1 MGEGGDMRRKLF
13 LSGLGASLIGAVVV
27 GVSLASASSGSGA
40 RVWGAP
46 AAMVHVTKAATV
58 AAGDPTTIVV
68 FSHHE
73 LETDV
78 DEPPTGFSQAD
89 ESAITA
95 ALFDQAGAR
104 VGHIDAQGVAT
115 AVFPT
120 MQKARL
126 QFTFTATLAGGQI
139 TATGV
144 GTFSDAAT
152 GFTAA
157 VTGGTG
163 AYQTTDGWVHVS
175 FTGPHSSQFVYH
187 LTD

>member
-1 MGEGGDMRRKLF
+1 MRRKLF
-13 LSGLGASLIGAVVV
+13 ISGLGASLVAAVVV

-46 AAMVHVTKAATV
+46 AGMLHFAKAAPV
-58 AAGDPTTIVV
+58 AAASGDPTTIVV
-68 FSHHE
+68 FSQHE
-73 LETDV
+73 RETDV

-95 ALFDQAGAR
+95 PLVNQAGAR

-120 MQKARL
+120 TQTARI

-144 GTFSDAAT
+144 GTFSNATT

>member
-1 MGEGGDMRRKLF
+1 MRRKLF
-13 LSGLGASLIGAVVV
+13 ISGLGITLVAVVGL

-46 AAMVHVTKAATV
+46 AAMVHLTKATT
-58 AAGDPTTIVV
+58 AASDPTTIVV
-68 FSHHE
+68 FSHNE
-73 LETDV
+73 QETDV

-95 ALFDQAGAR
+95 SLFNQAGAR

-120 MQKARL
+120 AQKARL
-126 QFTFTATLAGGQI
+126 QFTFTATLADGQI

-144 GTFSDAAT
+144 GTFSDT
-152 GFTAA
+152 TRGFTAA
-157 VTGGTG
+157 ITGGTG
-163 AYQTTDGWVHVS
+163 AYQTTDGWVRVT